1 MSIARK
7 NPAKLT
13 ARDVFEYLLT
23 APVDAE
29 VQNYA
34 KVAIAALDKR
44 NAKRAET
51 PTKTQKENEPLK
63 AEIISLLTEKPQTAA
78 ELAVALSI
86 TTQKAS
92 ALAVQLV
99 KEGKLAQGERAIKGK
114 GKVKEYSLTAETAE
128 DAE

>member
-1 MSIARK
+1 MSIARR
-7 NPAKLT
+7 NPTKLT

-29 VQNYA
+29 VQDYA
-34 KVAIAALDKR
+34 KAVIAALDKR

-63 AEIISLLTEKPQTAA
+63 AEILSLLTEKPQTAA
-78 ELAVALSI
+78 ELAVALSV

-92 ALAVQLV
+92 ALARQLTL
-99 KEGKLAQGERAIKGK
+99 EGKLKVADVKVKGK
-114 GKVKEYSLTAETAE
+114 GVVKSYSLVDGE
-128 DAE
+128 